1 MTETFETYRLDK
13 SLLTEVDFDNMG
25 WHDSFIYAL
34 SLGERN
40 ELTFDIDYIF
50 KWINPSGERKF
61 FRFWVSPCT
70 LVFENV
76 YDLKIDIE
84 VSEPFK
90 LEITDINRNN
100 PQRPKNADYIKC
112 DIEYDWTIE
121 TNQGEITFK
130 SIGYKQFVRQTPVLL
145 DEQKMRIEK
154 RNGISFDRSMTSE
167 SNNKNEE

>member
-1 MTETFETYRLDK
+1 MIETFETYKPDK
-13 SLLTEVDFDNMG
+13 SLWTEVDFDNMN

-50 KWINPSGERKF
+50 KWINPSGERKNF
-61 FRFWVSPCT
+61 KYWVSPCT

-76 YDLKIDIE
+76 YDLKFDIE
-84 VSEPFK
+84 VSEPFR
-90 LEITDINRNN
+90 LEIANIYFNN
-100 PQRPKNADYIKC
+100 PQRPKNADYIKRN
-112 DIEYDWTIE
+112 IEYDWTVE

-145 DEQKMRIEK
+145 DEQKIQIET
-154 RNGISFDRSMTSE
+154 RNGISFDRPMTSE
-167 SNNKNEE
+167 SNSKN